1 MGTGEHKQCC
11 HNQKNG
17 SVPADALIRLQCIA
31 WLVRQNWMYVLP
43 LDDKELTLII
53 MTSIFMSQVGVKT

>member
-17 SVPADALIRLQCIA
+17 SVPADALIRLHCIA